1 MAHRASIRARTRQT
15 SFFIM
20 GSSFSLGDFVMLF
33 YKGDRESIKVNRV
46 TALFYIVIVY
56 WMVRVDRKMIS
67 PNSSS

>member
-1 MAHRASIRARTRQT
+1 
-15 SFFIM
+15 M
-20 GSSFSLGDFVMLF
+20 GSSFSLGDFVMLL

-46 TALFYIVIVY
+46 TAIFYIVIVY

>member
-1 MAHRASIRARTRQT
+1 
-15 SFFIM
+15 M
-20 GSSFSLGDFVMLF
+20 GSSFFLGDFVMLL
-33 YKGDRESIKVNRV
+33 YKGDRELIKVNRV